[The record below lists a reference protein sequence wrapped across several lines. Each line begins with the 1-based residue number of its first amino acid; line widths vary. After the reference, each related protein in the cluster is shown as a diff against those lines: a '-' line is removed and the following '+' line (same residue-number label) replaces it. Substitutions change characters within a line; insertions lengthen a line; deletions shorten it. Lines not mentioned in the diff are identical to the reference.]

1 MWKLANPRSYD
12 ENKGKADLVAA
23 DFTQTSQSSPKSNFD
38 EDLGCHRLI
47 NSAQLRKILPA
58 SQMSIWRW
66 ERQGILPKHVVIG
79 GRNYWHLSRVLAS
92 IELHSNPDADKAKVG
107 NNDRS

>member
-1 MWKLANPRSYD
+1 MRKLAKPKSYD

-23 DFTQTSQSSPKSNFD
+23 DLTQTSQSSTKSNFD
-38 EDLGCHRLI
+38 EDLDCHRLI

-92 IELHSNPDADKAKVG
+92 IELHSNPDADEVKGG

>member
-1 MWKLANPRSYD
+1 MQTRTKQKSDPPYEANANISD
-12 ENKGKADLVAA
+12 ADV
-23 DFTQTSQSSPKSNFD
+23 SMVSKSPKALSFD
-38 EDLGCHRLI
+38 GNLDSHRLI

-92 IELHSNPDADKAKVG
+92 IELHSNPDADEVKGG